1 MIIYQ
6 LIKSTN
12 LMKRITFTSL
22 WLMLFG
28 TLMITDLTGQTI
40 VNMPYNNGP
49 ATFTVNPPTTCSFN
63 FFDNGGAAGLYSNN
77 SGVNSVVTFAPSN
90 AATHRVRV
98 SFTAFQVE
106 AGWDGMFIYNGAST
120 AAPIIPGTGT
130 TVNFGGQCW
139 NTTPGVQTGT
149 GATGAL
155 TFLFRSDASVQ
166 QAGWEASVAQ
176 VPLASCAITPPANVT
191 VSTGQLNCLADAA
204 VVPPSFSPAGCQ
216 TALTLRYAVDGGTPV
231 VVPQPLPGTITI
243 PGLTSGLHTI
253 VWSLVD
259 PCGNAVVSTASQSV
273 TVQDLVPP
281 VISCPAEINIT
292 LDPGAC
298 DAIVGYSVTAT
309 DNCPFL
315 VPFVETQNPPSLNPA
330 QAIDAGQSLNCGFAE
345 TKFGRVFG
353 GPMNSA
359 TTITGLQ
366 VGIRAPGAGAYR
378 YNVYRLTSGT
388 APSAGNANMQLLGG
402 PFNVNMPNVTTTYV
416 PVTFTTP
423 VSVPAGSYY
432 FVEIIDLDGNYTM
445 GNIAAQD
452 LPGTPSYLASAACGL
467 PSYGTFA
474 AVGFSGLSLAFNVVG
489 FEGGEPEI
497 VQTAG
502 LPSGSVFPIGTT
514 TNCFVVADVVGNTS
528 TCCFD
533 VVINEYPTPTTTL
546 ACNDNVQVSVN
557 ENCEA
562 FIGTDMIL
570 EGGPYGCYDDYLVA
584 VEGYGSDFGGVT
596 IDGDAIGET
605 LQVTVTDPTTGNS
618 CWGTISVEDK
628 IPPTIQCSDVV
639 IMCGAQLPSEPSPE
653 IIGYQEIL
661 LENLNDPLDIP
672 AGQNIDYSYEL
683 DYSYLPAGTPVED
696 VDVRFTCLDHTFMG
710 DVNVQVIS
718 PAGTIVNVYE
728 VGGCGGN
735 FPIDTWFD
743 DEGVNPVDCNG
754 LDLPRILPLFNG
766 GNNIAPNLFNFDGED
781 ASGIWTV
788 RVFDDFPVLDG
799 GTILNVG
806 LSILVNVPAV
816 DPADN
821 CGEVELTFTDTESGD
836 PCDGLLVTRHWVVT
850 DESGNTAECD
860 QNITVL
866 PLVLDSIACPPAYV
880 GACGDSSDPDFTGW
894 PTVDGVEITDEND
907 LCNIF
912 VGYWDKELN
921 ECGGGRKIVRTW
933 TVLDWC
939 EVETTVEAYR

>member
-1 MIIYQ
+1 MIIYHF
-6 LIKSTN
+6 IKSTN

-28 TLMITDLTGQTI
+28 ALMITDLTAQTN
-40 VNMPYNNGP
+40 VNMPFNNGP
-49 ATFTVNPPTTCSFN
+49 TTFTVSPPTTCSFN
-63 FFDNGGAAGLYSNN
+63 FYDNGGPGGLYSNS

-90 AATHRVRV
+90 AATHRVRA
-98 SFTAFQVE
+98 SFTAFAVE
-106 AGWDGMFIYNGAST
+106 AGWDGLYIYNGSNT
-120 AAPIIPGTGT
+120 AAPLIVGNQGALIPGNPAGSWS
-130 TVNFGGQCW
+130 NS
-139 NTTPGVQTGT
+139 PGVQTGT
-149 GATGAL
+149 SATGAL
-155 TFLFRSDASVQ
+155 TFQFVSDGSVAL
-166 QAGWEASVAQ
+166 AGWEATVAQ
-176 VPLASCAITPPANVT
+176 VPIAPCGITAPANIT

-204 VVPPSFSPAGCQ
+204 VAPPAFSPAGCQ

-231 VVPQPLPGTITI
+231 VVPQPLPATITV

-315 VPFVETQNPPSLNPA
+315 VPFVATQNPPANNPA
-330 QAIDAGQSLNCGFAE
+330 QAIDGAQSLNCGFAE

-353 GPMNSA
+353 GPAASA

-378 YNVYRLTSGT
+378 YNIYRLTSGT

-416 PVTFTTP
+416 PVTFATP

-445 GNIAAQD
+445 GNIAAAD

-474 AVGFSGLSLAFNVVG
+474 SIGFSGLSLAFNVVG
-489 FEGGEPEI
+489 FQGGEPVI

-528 TCCFD
+528 TCCFN

-562 FIGTDMIL
+562 FITTDMIL
-570 EGGPYGCYDDYLVA
+570 EGGPYGCYDDYIVA
-584 VEGYGSDFGGVT
+584 VEGYGSGFGGVT
-596 IDGDAIGET
+596 IDNNAIGET
-605 LQVTVTDPTTGNS
+605 LTVTVTDPYHR
-618 CWGTISVEDK
+618 
-628 IPPTIQCSDVV
+628 Q
-639 IMCGAQLPSEPSPE
+639 QLL
-653 IIGYQEIL
+653 GY
-661 LENLNDPLDIP
+661 
-672 AGQNIDYSYEL
+672 
-683 DYSYLPAGTPVED
+683 
-696 VDVRFTCLDHTFMG
+696 
-710 DVNVQVIS
+710 
-718 PAGTIVNVYE
+718 
-728 VGGCGGN
+728 
-735 FPIDTWFD
+735 
-743 DEGVNPVDCNG
+743 
-754 LDLPRILPLFNG
+754 
-766 GNNIAPNLFNFDGED
+766 
-781 ASGIWTV
+781 
-788 RVFDDFPVLDG
+788 
-799 GTILNVG
+799 
-806 LSILVNVPAV
+806 
-816 DPADN
+816 
-821 CGEVELTFTDTESGD
+821 
-836 PCDGLLVTRHWVVT
+836 
-850 DESGNTAECD
+850 
-860 QNITVL
+860 
-866 PLVLDSIACPPAYV
+866 
-880 GACGDSSDPDFTGW
+880 
-894 PTVDGVEITDEND
+894 D
-907 LCNIF
+907 LC
-912 VGYWDKELN
+912 
-921 ECGGGRKIVRTW
+921 
-933 TVLDWC
+933 
-939 EVETTVEAYR
+939 